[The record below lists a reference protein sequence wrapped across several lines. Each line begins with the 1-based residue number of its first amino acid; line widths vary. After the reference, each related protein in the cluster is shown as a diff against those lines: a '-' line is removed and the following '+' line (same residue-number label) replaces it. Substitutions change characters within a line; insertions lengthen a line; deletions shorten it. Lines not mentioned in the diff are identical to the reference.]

1 MASPRAVLVGASSA
15 QAAVAFASF
24 GLPAIGPDLAAE
36 FDLGLAA
43 LGAVLLAQVLGSGVF
58 LIPAGVLVDRYGS
71 RAALWLGGLLG
82 SAGLA
87 GAAFASSTVVLIA
100 LLVVSGI
107 GAAIVPIAGFGA
119 LFRAYGP
126 GRRGFALGVRQM
138 SVPLG
143 GTVAAVG
150 LPGLEALGGVRLAL
164 LTSAAAVL
172 AFTGFF
178 ALVADTGPSPEG
190 RPRVELFRVLR
201 VPGMQ
206 RLLVVAFLYVVVLT
220 AAITYTVPAVRAAGF
235 SPFVAGATFLA
246 LNVTA
251 GVARVAWG
259 RMADREGGFRRV
271 RTLAE
276 IGVVTAAGALLF
288 LGALHTSVGLML
300 PAAIVFAFG
309 ALGWNAIVYL
319 NAGEK
324 APPELAAQ
332 AISIAATLVFVVGAV
347 LTPPLGALAAGVGWD
362 AFWLACAVL
371 AACGAAVASTLRT
384 PAPVAA
390 APPA

>member
-1 MASPRAVLVGASSA
+1 MASPRAVLLGASSA

-24 GLPAIGPDLAAE
+24 GLPAIGPDLASE

-43 LGAVLLAQVLGSGVF
+43 LGAVLLAQVLGSGIF
-58 LIPAGVLVDRYGS
+58 LIPAGILVDRYGS
-71 RAALWLGGLLG
+71 RMALGLGGVLG

-87 GAAFASSTVVLIA
+87 GAAFASSTAA
-100 LLVVSGI
+100 LLGLLVLSGI

-119 LFRAYGP
+119 LFRAYNP

-143 GTVAAVG
+143 GTVAALA

-164 LTSAAAVL
+164 LTSAAAML
-172 AFTGFF
+172 GFTALF
-178 ALVADTGPSPEG
+178 AIVADTGPSPDR
-190 RPRVELFRVLR
+190 RPGIEFLRLMR

-206 RLLVVAFLYVVVLT
+206 RLLVVAFLYIVVLT

-276 IGVVTAAGALLF
+276 IGVVTAVGALLF
-288 LGALHTSVGLML
+288 LGALHTSVGLLL

-332 AISIAATLVFVVGAV
+332 AISIAATFVFVIGAL
-347 LTPPLGALAAGVGWD
+347 LTPALGALAAEVGWD

-371 AACGAAVASTLRT
+371 AACGAAVAATLRV
-384 PAPVAA
+384 PAPAA
-390 APPA
+390 ATPPA

>member
-1 MASPRAVLVGASSA
+1 MAPPRVVLAGASAA

-36 FDLGLAA
+36 FHLGLAT
-43 LGAVLLAQVLGSGVF
+43 LGAVLVAHVLGSGLF

-71 RAALWLGGLLG
+71 RTALALGGILG

-87 GAAFASSTVVLIA
+87 GAAFVDSTPPLIA
-100 LLVVSGI
+100 LLFLSGV
-107 GAAIVPIAGFGA
+107 GSAIVPIAGFGA
-119 LFRAYGP
+119 LFRAYSP

-143 GTVAAVG
+143 GTVAAGG

-164 LTSAAAVL
+164 LTSAGVVLVFTAMFAIAAGV
-172 AFTGFF
+172 
-178 ALVADTGPSPEG
+178 GPSPET
-190 RPRVELFRVLR
+190 RPGIEVYRLLR
-201 VPGMQ
+201 IPGMQ
-206 RLLVVAFLYVVVLT
+206 RLLMVAFLYIVVLS

-235 SPFVAGATFLA
+235 SAFVAGATFLA

-251 GVARVAWG
+251 GVARIAWG
-259 RMADREGGFRRV
+259 RIADRERGSRRV

-276 IGVVTAAGALLF
+276 TGAVSAAGALLF
-288 LGALHTSVGLML
+288 LGALHTGVGLLL

-371 AACGAAVASTLRT
+371 AACGAGLATTLRV
-384 PAPVAA
+384 PAPAA
-390 APPA
+390 ATPPA